1 MLLIPCCICVNRI
14 KHWLC
19 PCTCLSVCLSVCLSL
34 KCLTHIV
41 ASFSGHSDSPG
52 KVASIPH
59 LGGGGRVAWGRG
71 YSPPSCQLQAT
82 YISNLGF
89 NVARERDRDV
99 AILHLTVNLTHACIH
114 VFSRLGGERNVLLIV
129 HNMDQPAGYRLWLWG
144 KYMSCINML

>member
-59 LGGGGRVAWGRG
+59 LGGGGESGLGTRLFPTLLPASGHIH
-71 YSPPSCQLQAT
+71 LK
-82 YISNLGF
+82 LGF
-89 NVARERDRDV
+89 QCGPGKRQGCSYTAPDCESYPCM
-99 AILHLTVNLTHACIH
+99 HSC
-114 VFSRLGGERNVLLIV
+114 LLQV
-129 HNMDQPAGYRLWLWG
+129 GWRKKCTTDCP
-144 KYMSCINML
+144 